1 MQGTM
6 ATEEAREKTKAA
18 EAVMNCAYLHPLR
31 LSDMPLDPG
40 TPVVADEIGNLFSK
54 EALLTVIVEKR
65 LPAEYSHIRGLRD
78 IIPCIFFKN
87 KSASDT
93 ASSNA
98 DAWSM
103 DTWSPYSCPI
113 ANVEMNGRYP
123 FVVLRKKKK
132 SSISSSS
139 SSAEEKPCVNVI
151 SEKALKQVGIAA
163 LQDEYGPFDEEDV
176 IKLVPS
182 EEEREC
188 LVHKMQSR
196 RDREMAR
203 KAEKKK
209 TKKLTKRTVAEVSS
223 SSGGDGAASA
233 TGGSSSAKKGKP
245 DILANRK
252 ASKTSNVGDANAK
265 RILASVMEEAQRK
278 LAAQTRLTDLTP
290 GCSMVQVAKN
300 LQCSASVYHTSWCG
314 NLVEVVWDLYVSW
327 HSAYFRWFFW
337 VACTDYR
344 RTSKVNGLQ
353 HITSDKP
360 IIQESIS
367 YQELSSCCL
376 ALSDWRCPLQLPD
389 PGRRVASWLGL
400 SAHILSLR
408 SFWPVF

>member
-1 MQGTM
+1 M
-6 ATEEAREKTKAA
+6 
-18 EAVMNCAYLHPLR
+18 
-31 LSDMPLDPG
+31 
-40 TPVVADEIGNLFSK
+40 VADEIGNLFSK

-78 IIPCIFFKN
+78 IIPCVFFKN
-87 KSASDT
+87 KSASGT

-132 SSISSSS
+132 SSTSSSS

-182 EEEREC
+182 EEERKF
-188 LVHKMQSR
+188 LVRAMQSR

-209 TKKLTKRTVAEVSS
+209 TKKSAKRSVAEVSS
-223 SSGGDGAASA
+223 SSSDGAASA
-233 TGGSSSAKKGKP
+233 TGGNSSAKKEKS

-265 RILASVMEEAQRK
+265 RILASVMEEAQRN
-278 LAAQTRLTDLTP
+278 LAAQTEANGSYARMFHGAGSQKP
-290 GCSMVQVAKN
+290 G
-300 LQCSASVYHTSWCG
+300 SAQHQFIIQAGKRG
-314 NLVEVVWDLYVSW
+314 NL
-327 HSAYFRWFFW
+327 
-337 VACTDYR
+337 
-344 RTSKVNGLQ
+344 G
-353 HITSDKP
+353 
-360 IIQESIS
+360 
-367 YQELSSCCL
+367 
-376 ALSDWRCPLQLPD
+376 
-389 PGRRVASWLGL
+389 
-400 SAHILSLR
+400 
-408 SFWPVF
+408 

>member
-18 EAVMNCAYLHPLR
+18 EAVRDELR
-31 LSDMPLDPG
+31 IIRTRTCCLSDMPLDPG

-182 EEEREC
+182 EEEREY

-209 TKKLTKRTVAEVSS
+209 TKKLTKRTVAEVNS

-278 LAAQTRLTDLTP
+278 LAAQTEANGSYARMFHGAGSQKP
-290 GCSMVQVAKN
+290 G
-300 LQCSASVYHTSWCG
+300 SAQHQFIIQAGKRG
-314 NLVEVVWDLYVSW
+314 NL
-327 HSAYFRWFFW
+327 
-337 VACTDYR
+337 
-344 RTSKVNGLQ
+344 G
-353 HITSDKP
+353 
-360 IIQESIS
+360 
-367 YQELSSCCL
+367 
-376 ALSDWRCPLQLPD
+376 
-389 PGRRVASWLGL
+389 
-400 SAHILSLR
+400 
-408 SFWPVF
+408 